1 MTNSQSIIPIISGWN
16 YISFQTDTIPSDR
29 MLAQL
34 LRPNVD
40 LDSAAL
46 HWHEMS
52 EFDNIPDL
60 DSQLKLQA
68 WSNYVI
74 LQMCVRS
81 DDPVKQEN
89 ADVMSNFISD
99 LSKANNINHSE
110 PLYHHN
116 VMRYLHNLIPGKSNL
131 NHKKILDLFQQLGTD
146 FMKSGRSEFTQ
157 VEGESKLSKDR
168 HEHCLDLGR
177 RFVDYK
183 MSDDCLDSFY
193 HYVFKEEESDK
204 IILDFLRS
212 SRNKLDQFKKDA
224 RNSYRAPTQKID
236 TDSIPMAVQCRGCG
250 KWLAQSQSQNGKLL
264 AHGCFDCEKERDR
277 QRKRKS
283 DQGWVKDSDVRK
295 YCSIMDC
302 GLLRLVD
309 IDRVCRKCFNN
320 NKASQA
326 SLKLKSRLEEKV

>member
-1 MTNSQSIIPIISGWN
+1 MTNSQSIIPIISCWN
-16 YISFQTDTIPSDR
+16 YISFQTDTIPNDR

-40 LDSAAL
+40 LDSAVL

-81 DDPVKQEN
+81 DNPVKQEN

-99 LSKANNINHSE
+99 LSKENNLNHSE

-116 VMRYLHNLIPGKSNL
+116 VIRYFHILIPGKSNL

-146 FMKSGRSEFTQ
+146 FMKSGWSGFTK
-157 VEGESKLSKDR
+157 VEDESKLSKDH
-168 HEHCLDLGR
+168 HEYCLDLER

-183 MSDDCLDSFY
+183 VSGDYLDSFY
-193 HYVFKEEESDK
+193 QHVFNEKDSDK
-204 IILDFLRS
+204 IVLDFLRS

-224 RNSYRAPTQKID
+224 RNSYDLPTQKID
-236 TDSIPMAVQCRGCG
+236 TDSIPMAMQCRGCG
-250 KWLAQSQSQNGKLL
+250 KWLAQNQSKNGKLL
-264 AHGCFDCEKERDR
+264 AHGCSDCEKERDKH
-277 QRKRKS
+277 RKRKP
-283 DQGWVKDSDVRK
+283 DRGWVKDSDVRK
-295 YCSIMDC
+295 YCSTTMGC
-302 GLLRLVD
+302 GKLRLVD
-309 IDRVCRKCFNN
+309 IDRVCRKCFDRSN
-320 NKASQA
+320 A
-326 SLKLKSRLEEKV
+326 